1 MSIGKSVAKKWLSDV
16 GWFSRLVV
24 RRPLHDYQLRPARAI
39 VDSILQG
46 RGDTF
51 VVVMSRQAGK
61 NETSAQME
69 AYLLNL
75 FQRRGGFIVK
85 AAPTRKPQLITSK
98 MRLQECMRN
107 PWNRGAT
114 PEHGYILRY
123 GSARI
128 AFFSAAPTANV
139 VGATAS
145 ILLECDEA
153 QDVGPDKW
161 NKDFRPMGAS
171 TNVTTVLW
179 GTVWTSKTLLAKT
192 ARALQEQ
199 ERKDGIKRVFY
210 VPWPEVAKEN
220 PAYGK
225 YVRAE
230 IKRLGRDHPLI
241 KTQYFLEEIDA
252 EGGMFPEARRAQMR
266 GDHPRRRQPEPTKQ
280 YACLIDVAGEDE
292 ELEGDEAR
300 VESPHR
306 DATALTVVEVDIST
320 VSDPLILKPT
330 YRVMDRRLWIGT
342 KHSQLYAALLDLCR
356 NVWRARWVV
365 VDATGVGA
373 GLASFLAAALKDQV
387 TKFQFN
393 ARTKSELGWDFLA
406 ICDTGRFKDHL
417 DDGSPERAQFWR
429 EVDACSYQVQEGPGK
444 RLKWGVDDPAVH
456 DDALISAALVA
467 VIDRLEWSP
476 YSHGV
481 ILESRLDYDDGRF

>member
-1 MSIGKSVAKKWLSDV
+1 VAKKWMSDI

-24 RRPLHDYQLRPARAI
+24 RRPLHDYELRPARAI
-39 VDSILQG
+39 VDSILKG

-51 VVVMSRQAGK
+51 VVAMSRQAGK
-61 NETSAQME
+61 NETAAQVE

-85 AAPTRKPQLITSK
+85 AAPTHQPQLITSR
-98 MRLQECMRN
+98 MRLQDCMRN
-107 PWNRGAT
+107 PWNRGAKA
-114 PEHGYILRY
+114 EHGHILRY
-123 GSARI
+123 GNARI
-128 AFFSAAPTANV
+128 AFFSAAPRANV

-153 QDVGPDKW
+153 QDVVPHKW
-161 NKDFRPMGAS
+161 EKDFRPMGAY

-192 ARALQEQ
+192 ARALLER
-199 ERKDGIKRVFY
+199 ERKDGVKRVFY
-210 VPWPEVAKEN
+210 VPWPEVAREN
-220 PAYGK
+220 PAYGR

-230 IKRLGRDHPLI
+230 IDRLGRHHPLI
-241 KTQYFLEEIDA
+241 RTQYFLEEIDD
-252 EGGMFPEARRAQMR
+252 EGGMFPESRRVQMR
-266 GDHPRRRQPEPTKQ
+266 GDHRRRRQPEPAKR
-280 YACLIDVAGEDE
+280 YACLIDVAGEE
-292 ELEGDEAR
+292 PEPEGDEALMAASR
-300 VESPHR
+300 R
-306 DATALTVVEVDIST
+306 DATALTVVEVDAST
-320 VSDPLILKPT
+320 VSDALILKPT
-330 YRVMDRRLWIGT
+330 YRVMDRRLWVGT
-342 KHSQLYAALLDLCR
+342 RHSQLYASLLDLCR
-356 NVWRARWVV
+356 NVWGARWVV

-373 GLASFLAAALKDQV
+373 GLASFLSAALKDRV

-444 RLKWGVDDPAVH
+444 RLRWGVDDPAVH
-456 DDALISAALVA
+456 DDALMSAALVA
-467 VIDRLEWSP
+467 VIDRLEWKP

-481 ILESRLDYDDGRF
+481 ILESKLDYDDGRF